1 MTTYKST
8 QHIEHKRIVIKLGGS
23 MLEGLD
29 PSFFNTFHE
38 FQKAGYEILI
48 VHGGG
53 PAINRELAKNGVTS
67 SVVNGIRVT
76 SKEAVNIVQATLVGQ
91 VNPFLVHQLN
101 KAGIEAIGLSGYDGK
116 LLSCT
121 LLDEAIY
128 GSVGKI
134 QQVQPEFLE
143 KLLKLKIVPVISC
156 IGATEDGAPLNI
168 NADTVASEIAL
179 AVKADSLLLV
189 TDTPGIQ
196 INEAVQ
202 GTASANDITQWVES
216 GDIYGGMIPKVE
228 AALACLQSGIPS
240 VQIVGQQLQG
250 TDITLQGVLA

>member
-1 MTTYKST
+1 MTTSKST
-8 QHIEHKRIVIKLGGS
+8 QHTEHKRIVIKLGGS
-23 MLEGLD
+23 MLEGLES
-29 PSFFNTFHE
+29 SFFKTFHE
-38 FQKAGYEILI
+38 FQNAGYEIII

-76 SKEAVNIVQATLVGQ
+76 SKEAVSIVQATLVGQ

-121 LLDEAIY
+121 VLDEAVY
-128 GSVGKI
+128 GSVGQI
-134 QQVQPEFLE
+134 QQVQTDMLE
-143 KLLKLKIVPVISC
+143 KLLKAQIVPVISC
-156 IGATEDGAPLNI
+156 IGATADGAPLNI

-196 INEAVQ
+196 INQVIQATVSPDE
-202 GTASANDITQWVES
+202 ITQWVAS

-240 VQIVGQQLQG
+240 VQIVGQQLTG
-250 TDITLQGVLA
+250 TDITLQEVLA